1 MQKMRPEVIIVCI
14 HHRANPD
21 VPSCGARGA
30 EAIASRLAHELDAR
44 GLPLRLE
51 RFDCLGKC
59 ELGPNLKIS
68 PGGDFCHGVTLN
80 SIPQLLEQIASTL

>member
-1 MQKMRPEVIIVCI
+1 MRPETIVVCV

-30 EAIASRLAHELDAR
+30 TAIADQLERELEAQ

-51 RFDCLGKC
+51 RFNCLGKC

-68 PGGDFCHGVTLN
+68 PAGRFCHGVTLE